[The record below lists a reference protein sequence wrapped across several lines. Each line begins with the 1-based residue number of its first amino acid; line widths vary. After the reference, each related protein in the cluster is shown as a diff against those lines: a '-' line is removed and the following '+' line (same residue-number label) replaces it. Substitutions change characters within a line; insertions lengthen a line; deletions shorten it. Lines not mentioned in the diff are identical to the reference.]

1 MDVPTLYL
9 INDTRKEEAF
19 KKSTFGGYAK
29 KDVFNVLFKKIEEN
43 IISEVCFWG
52 VEIIVSGYFEELWE
66 RIILYYS
73 KYINTCCPKFP
84 FHLYNRLVNFL
95 KIKQDEYFAKHHLDL
110 RNSQEVRNHLC
121 ELLCIITNAN
131 KIKKPYNLTKIT
143 HREFSSEILNHKMKC
158 RSIVD
163 IKDLINKDDP
173 KELIII
179 ASEFAYSLSGYH
191 YNINDALYWLSWLI
205 EWEKINVLKKG
216 RYEVSRREV
225 SQGSFDKKYEKD
237 FIWLFWFIILNESE
251 KKFNEDLTNQIKSLF
266 EFFKYKFT
274 SSKKRKRIHI
284 IINAI
289 QLLEPGFNFS
299 LEHSSIYEKYYIIV
313 QACANINTLYSESK
327 KEENLENSIIN
338 SRIKQAATFVVAKYE
353 DIKYLNDISE
363 QRQKTKEQRQRE
375 KEMKQIKKKKEMK
388 EKLSQE
394 ERDKVRYDL
403 INNIDDRIL
412 SASHLRPK
420 KFSMDSTYTK
430 PVSFNDQ
437 NSGKKTINVI
447 QNIDAKLDK
456 KKGKRGKKS
465 NELKDLVSIK
475 KI

>member
-1 MDVPTLYL
+1 
-9 INDTRKEEAF
+9 
-19 KKSTFGGYAK
+19 
-29 KDVFNVLFKKIEEN
+29 
-43 IISEVCFWG
+43 
-52 VEIIVSGYFEELWE
+52 
-66 RIILYYS
+66 
-73 KYINTCCPKFP
+73 
-84 FHLYNRLVNFL
+84 
-95 KIKQDEYFAKHHLDL
+95 
-110 RNSQEVRNHLC
+110 
-121 ELLCIITNAN
+121 
-131 KIKKPYNLTKIT
+131 
-143 HREFSSEILNHKMKC
+143 
-158 RSIVD
+158 
-163 IKDLINKDDP
+163 
-173 KELIII
+173 
-179 ASEFAYSLSGYH
+179 
-191 YNINDALYWLSWLI
+191 
-205 EWEKINVLKKG
+205 
-216 RYEVSRREV
+216 
-225 SQGSFDKKYEKD
+225 KYEKD

-456 KKGKRGKKS
+456 KK
-465 NELKDLVSIK
+465 
-475 KI
+475 

>member
-19 KKSTFGGYAK
+19 KKSTFCGYAK
-29 KDVFNVLFKKIEEN
+29 KDVLNVLFKKVDEN

-52 VEIIVSGYFEELWE
+52 VEVIVSGYFEELWE

-95 KIKQDEYFAKHHLDL
+95 KIKQDEYFVKNHLDL

-121 ELLCIITNAN
+121 ELLCMITIAN

-143 HREFSSEILNHKMKC
+143 HKEFSSEILTHRMKC
-158 RSIVD
+158 RSID
-163 IKDLINKDDP
+163 HIKDLITKDDP

-179 ASEFAYSLSGYH
+179 ASEFAYSLSNFH
-191 YNINDALYWLSWLI
+191 FNINDAIYWISWI
-205 EWEKINVLKKG
+205 MEWEKLNVIKKG

-225 SQGSFDKKYEKD
+225 SKGSFDKKYEKD
-237 FIWLFWFIILNESE
+237 FIWLIWFIILNESE
-251 KKFNEDLTNQIKSLF
+251 KKYNEDLTNQIKSLF

-299 LEHSSIYEKYYIIV
+299 AQYSSIYERYHIIV
-313 QACANINTLYSESK
+313 QACANINTLYSDSK

-375 KEMKQIKKKKEMK
+375 KEMKEIKMKKEMK
-388 EKLSQE
+388 EKLTQE
-394 ERDKVRYDL
+394 EKDKVRYDL
-403 INNIDDRIL
+403 INNIDEKIL
-412 SASHLRPK
+412 STSHLRPK
-420 KFSMDSTYTK
+420 RFTMEPTYTK
-430 PVSFNDQ
+430 PISFSDL

-447 QNIDAKLDK
+447 EKIDAKLDK
-456 KKGKRGKKS
+456 RKGKKGNKS